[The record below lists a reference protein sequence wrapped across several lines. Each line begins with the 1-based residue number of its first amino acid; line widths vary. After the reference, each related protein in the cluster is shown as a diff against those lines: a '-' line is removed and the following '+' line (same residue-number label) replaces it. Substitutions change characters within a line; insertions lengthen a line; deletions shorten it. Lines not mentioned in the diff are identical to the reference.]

1 MRPLNE
7 KQIYVKAYQ
16 KGDGT
21 KVKAHYRGGRAGD
34 DNPDSM
40 SNEDGKIML
49 PDIQIDEDGQVIS
62 PKTLEGYLEERE
74 YFPQDASTEGEVAE
88 GANRGVESSG
98 DSVWG
103 NIGSVLVKGLDI
115 ASKAA
120 AIAEEIRNSGSEAAN
135 IQIKPQMGNLIGE
148 LKEVQKASED
158 LQAENLK
165 KLSGTKNKEEYAN
178 LTQTFVKQKEMNAQT
193 RSALARIEYAAENN
207 DYDTAASEL
216 QNYQNIQNGY
226 LQGNVVKN
234 DLYMY
239 SADPKV
245 KNVSFRQKHPLLHE
259 IGTKYNTINISRI
272 LSKNVIKAMYNKD
285 ELLRTGL
292 HELPATQKVGV
303 TAGLYYKNME
313 TKIPDAIALWQIAA
327 ERFEASA
334 EYINKNGFIVNQVS
348 DLPVELQNYVR
359 QKLYGQLGT
368 YEARGLMLRPDS
380 SLSTELA
387 SCDSLKQFIKENYS
401 ALRQHQIVNGSKEFG
416 DSNNLALALGKA
428 DIINAH
434 IDNQG
439 NFRAIVAD
447 TYEFNKDDPRWEVEN
462 AYNVQV
468 NGLIEN
474 YYILCIVVIPR
485 EQLILYLSN
494 NKRH

>member
-148 LKEVQKASED
+148 LKQVQKASED

-245 KNVSFRQKHPLLHE
+245 KNVSFFKKHPYILE
-259 IGTKYNTINISRI
+259 VATKYNNSHLVFSLLKTLQEPNQI
-272 LSKNVIKAMYNKD
+272 LRKV
-285 ELLRTGL
+285 L
-292 HELPATQKVGV
+292 HEYPATQKIIING
-303 TAGLYYKNME
+303 GLQYMDQFKGAH
-313 TKIPDAIALWQIAA
+313 DAYELWKIAA

-334 EYINKNGFIVNQVS
+334 EYIRKNGFIVNKVS
-348 DLPVELQNYVR
+348 DLPVELQKYVR
-359 QKLYGQLGT
+359 HKLYGQLGT
-368 YEARGLMLRPDS
+368 YEARGLMLRPES

-387 SCDSLKQFIKENYS
+387 SCNKMINFIKENYS
-401 ALRQHQIVNGSKEFG
+401 ALSQHQIVNGSAEFN
-416 DSNNLALALGKA
+416 DSDNLGLALGNA
-428 DIINAH
+428 DILNAH
-434 IDNQG
+434 IDAQG

-447 TYEFNKDDPRWEVEN
+447 TYEFNKDDPRWKVEW
-462 AYNVQV
+462 ARNVQEHD
-468 NGLIEN
+468 LLEN
-474 YYILCIVVIPR
+474 YYILCVIVIPR
-485 EQLILYLSN
+485 EQLIRYFDSN
-494 NKRH
+494 SRQ